1 MVRDDMNLIA
11 ENVRRMSTTFKYVF
25 TAGKM
30 LHTQRNSRLWYT
42 AKAGRCG
49 SGKKMA
55 MLKCVLA
62 ASKMLNICRGPDSC
76 SVRGTT

>member
-30 LHTQRNSRLWYT
+30 LHTQRNSRSWYI
-42 AKAGRCG
+42 AMAGRCE
-49 SGKKMA
+49 SGEKSA
-55 MLKCVLA
+55 MLKCV
-62 ASKMLNICRGPDSC
+62 IP
-76 SVRGTT
+76 V